1 MVSAASFRPPFG
13 SAVASGPGGAEN
25 ESLEE
30 AAPTSSPES
39 KGPLLSPSELSYGTA
54 TE

>member
-13 SAVASGPGGAEN
+13 SAAASGPGEAEN

-30 AAPTSSPES
+30 AAPTPASPPES
-39 KGPLLSPSELSYGTA
+39 KGPLLSLL
-54 TE
+54 